1 MSPHRSE
8 DVPAAREPAQFDFP
22 ATPVLQYGLALH
34 WAALVSLMVLLTAFR
49 AFSTS
54 QIVGFIDI
62 DDVLALRLATV
73 HYGLLWRIFLALGVA
88 YFGTLAAFLD
98 FRFKGRAAPALA
110 ATAAFLVIATLI
122 AGQNAAGGGGAV
134 SLKSIFWLDWAGLGA
149 AMLGTWLQ
157 AHLILA
163 CDNERRLSGRGAAA
177 PHSLDRTALA
187 YLLCSATALCYSAVS
202 HAAFW
207 YPALNSGKD
216 YGRFFLPLERAQ
228 AALVFFST
236 SALFASLAAVFGITV
251 LTVLGWFCRGGAARA
266 GASPHGHLRRAV
278 LLGLAW
284 SVIIM
289 VPWQIQLL
297 PEISLDHSWIFP
309 AATLAAGY
317 LALTAPI
324 LLCGM
329 TLERDLDVMARE
341 SPRQAAPASSDSEML
356 FWSLLLFASY
366 PFCRATVV
374 RSGSLQIARRRLLAI
389 AGAHI
394 AVLTCLAAVMDG
406 WYSIPEWRGMY
417 HGTLVPAL
425 QMFTSLLWAWLAY
438 LLLEQRLPRSR
449 RLAAAAAVLM
459 AVFSSLPFWGW
470 NSVGR
475 NVMARAFEYNRRHQ
489 FELRLLHWIFDR
501 DRDGFA
507 RLLHGSD
514 PDDRDKEV
522 VAPGFQEP
530 PRYAAAPDEFLVAD
544 PALARKFP
552 NVVLLYLEGVA
563 PRAISAYG
571 SRHLTDHNGIP
582 LPATPNIDAIRRDG
596 ALFTNARAHYPATW
610 QGWLSINSGRNHNLG
625 VLDYRSILLEKGHNG
640 NMYKVLRLSG
650 INRWCHP
657 DMDPF
662 ANLFVPKDLLKDACA
677 PGTGKMSTWV
687 TRREEKQGIWRGD
700 KRAARLTDFIAS
712 LAPGDRFFLSEH
724 MDDTHEPWHTT
735 TLERARMLGFPQG
748 LEIYGNDAVLTD
760 GRRPEPMGRYFQ
772 AVTRMDAQIG
782 RIIGALKKRG
792 LYESTVIIL
801 VGDHGYQWYENE
813 QVQYVSFLY
822 DPALRIPMIIKAP
835 GLPKGMRVDQPV
847 MQFDL
852 LPTVMEM
859 AGVKHRGGPSTF
871 PLPGISLMPLLRG
884 AKDAAGA
891 VRYSE
896 RDVMLATYFDY
907 QGILEQFR
915 HKLIFNRSVGTYM
928 LFDLARDPLE
938 SHNLADERPDLL
950 KDLMLKYQRNMRLN
964 EAFVAG
970 EYPNAAAAH

>member
-8 DVPAAREPAQFDFP
+8 GIPAAREPAQCDFP
-22 ATPVLQYGLALH
+22 APPVLQYGLALH
-34 WAALVSLMVLLTAFR
+34 WAALVATMVLLTSFR

-54 QIVGFIDI
+54 HIAGFIDI
-62 DDVLALRLATV
+62 DDVAALRLAKV
-73 HYGLLWRIFLALGVA
+73 HYGLLWRILLALGVA

-98 FRFKGRAAPALA
+98 FRFKRRAAPALA

-122 AGQNAAGGGGAV
+122 AGQNVPGGGGEV

-149 AMLGTWLQ
+149 AILGTWLQ

-163 CDNERRLSGRGAAA
+163 CDNENRLSGRCAAT
-177 PHSLDRTALA
+177 PHSPDRIALA
-187 YLLCSATALCYSAVS
+187 YLLCSATALFYSAVS
-202 HAAFW
+202 HTTFW
-207 YPALNSGKD
+207 YPALNSGKN
-216 YGRFFLPLERAQ
+216 YGRFFLPTQRAQ

-236 SALFASLAAVFGITV
+236 SALFASLAAVFGITI
-251 LTVLGWFCRGGAARA
+251 LAVLGRFCRNGPLREGG
-266 GASPHGHLRRAV
+266 SPHSHLRRAV

-284 SVIIM
+284 SVIM
-289 VPWQIQLL
+289 MFPWQIQLL
-297 PEISLDHSWIFP
+297 PEISLDQSWIFP
-309 AATLAAGY
+309 AATLALGY

-329 TLERDLDVMARE
+329 ALERDLDALPGA
-341 SPRQAAPASSDSEML
+341 SPRQAAPTSSNSELL

-366 PFCRATVV
+366 PFLRTAVV
-374 RSGSLQIARRRLLAI
+374 RSGSVQTARRRLLVF

-406 WYSIPEWRGMY
+406 WYNIPEWRGMY

-438 LLLEQRLPRSR
+438 LWLEPRLPRAR
-449 RLAAAAAVLM
+449 WLAAAAALLM

-470 NSVGR
+470 GSISR

-489 FELRLLHWIFDR
+489 FELRLLHWLFDR

-507 RLLHGSD
+507 GLLHGSD
-514 PDDRDKEV
+514 PDDRNREV
-522 VAPGFQEP
+522 VAPGFHEP
-530 PRYAAAPDEFLVAD
+530 PRYAAAADKFFVSD

-571 SRHLTDHNGIP
+571 FRRLTDHKGLPI
-582 LPATPNIDAIRRDG
+582 PATPNIDAIRRDG

-625 VLDYRSILLEKGHNG
+625 VLDYRSILMEKGHNG
-640 NMYKVLRLSG
+640 NMYKVLRLAG

-657 DMDPF
+657 DLDPF
-662 ANLFVPKDLLKDACA
+662 ANLFVPKDLLKDACG

-687 TRREEKQGIWRGD
+687 SRHEEKQGIWRGD

-724 MDDTHEPWHTT
+724 MDDTHEPWAKT
-735 TLERARMLGFPQG
+735 TLERARTLGFPQG
-748 LEIYGNDAVLTD
+748 LEIYGSDAVLTD
-760 GRRPEPMGRYFQ
+760 GRRPEAMGRYFQ

-782 RIIGALKKRG
+782 RIIGALKERG
-792 LYESTVIIL
+792 LYESTAIIL

-835 GLPKGMRVDQPV
+835 GLPKGIRVDQPV
-847 MQFDL
+847 VQFDL

-859 AGVKHRGGPSTF
+859 AGLKHQSGPRTL

-884 AKDAAGA
+884 ATNAAGA
-891 VRYSE
+891 VRYSD

-907 QGILEQFR
+907 QGILERFR
-915 HKLIFNRSVGTYM
+915 HKLIFNRSVGTYL
-928 LFDLARDPLE
+928 LFDLAQDPLE

-950 KDLMLKYQRNMRLN
+950 KDLMMKYQRNMRLN
-964 EAFVAG
+964 EAYIAG
-970 EYPNAAAAH
+970 EYPNAAAEH